1 MSLRNR
7 SLNSISFLLVNRLII
22 IVQLDEHCLKQI
34 TWIIAVPASASS
46 ERMCIRILVNPEPG
60 PHALAQWITSACQH
74 HLTLEENLL
83 VTDSGHGD
91 HEPGAN
97 SIASSPDELI
107 ERMHDQRT
115 IVRDQAEL
123 HDPA

>member
-1 MSLRNR
+1 
-7 SLNSISFLLVNRLII
+7 LII
-22 IVQLDEHCLKQI
+22 IVQLDKHCLEQI
-34 TWIIAVPASASS
+34 TWIIAVPTSASS

-60 PHALAQWITSACQH
+60 PHTLAQWITTTCQH
-74 HLTLEENLL
+74 HLTLEENFL

-107 ERMHDQRT
+107 ERMHNQWT
-115 IVRDQAEL
+115 IVGDQAEL
-123 HDPA
+123 HNPA